1 MSARPERTEPAP
13 INIAWPV
20 DYSPC
25 PRAPKKKEGKTKM
38 RETIKLRFDGQILS
52 KKNRHMV
59 ARIGGHSFIKPDQEA
74 KANEDNMVNQFKA

>member
-1 MSARPERTEPAP
+1 MLTGSQ
-13 INIAWPV
+13 
-20 DYSPC
+20 
-25 PRAPKKKEGKTKM
+25 KKEGKTKM

-74 KANEDNMVNQFKA
+74 KASRVLPCAAIFAIMNPP